1 MDKIDLKKAIVP
13 NWLEKEEIEEH
24 FGVKLTDEEFE
35 ELKTTVEEKLT
46 DEFSFHLHQEVEK
59 WLEENTAEPEI
70 KQDKLLAEQELYD
83 MDKDAFDPSW
93 QDYDFEY
100 DIP

>member
-1 MDKIDLKKAIVP
+1 MKIDLKKAIVP

-35 ELKTTVEEKLT
+35 ELKITIEEKLT

-59 WLEENTAEPEI
+59 WLKENTTDPEVE
-70 KQDKLLAEQELYD
+70 QDRLLAEQEFYD
-83 MDKDAFDPSW
+83 MDKDAYDPSW

-100 DIP
+100 EI